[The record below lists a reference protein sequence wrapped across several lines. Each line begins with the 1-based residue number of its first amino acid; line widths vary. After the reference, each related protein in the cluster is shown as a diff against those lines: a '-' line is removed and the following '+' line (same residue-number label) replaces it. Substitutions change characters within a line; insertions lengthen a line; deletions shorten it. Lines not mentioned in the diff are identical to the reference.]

1 MVQSRVQ
8 VLESPILYSSKFL
21 WHNIFMN
28 FVINLNITKI
38 LFTKFECEFRMQTE
52 EVGSKKLVI
61 GDARDSNISAT

>member
-1 MVQSRVQ
+1 
-8 VLESPILYSSKFL
+8 
-21 WHNIFMN
+21 MN

-61 GDARDSNISAT
+61 GDARGIAILVLRNHVSCH